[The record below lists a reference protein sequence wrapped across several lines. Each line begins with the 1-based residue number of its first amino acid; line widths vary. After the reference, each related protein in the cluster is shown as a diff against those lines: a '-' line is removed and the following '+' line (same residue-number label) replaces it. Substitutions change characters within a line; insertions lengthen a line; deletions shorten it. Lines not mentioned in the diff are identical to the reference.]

1 MGIYIILVCIFCLQV
16 DRPITRGLLS
26 GGVCTEAAV
35 CNVHCKLKKETEFT
49 SPAGSVDAMIF
60 RLAMLEFH
68 LIEGT

>member
-1 MGIYIILVCIFCLQV
+1 MGESILKRQFQCV
-16 DRPITRGLLS
+16 
-26 GGVCTEAAV
+26 
-35 CNVHCKLKKETEFT
+35 CKLKKETEFT